1 MSVQTMARFL
11 ILAAELAEV
20 EGRRLR
26 AETATFAWRLLR
38 GLALAAV
45 TASLLLLGAGL
56 VLAAVFARLE
66 PAIGPVGAAL
76 VSAGIAFIG
85 AGATAWT
92 TRALF
97 LTRGVGRD
105 EFRHR
110 AE

>member
-1 MSVQTMARFL
+1 
-11 ILAAELAEV
+11 
-20 EGRRLR
+20 
-26 AETATFAWRLLR
+26 
-38 GLALAAV
+38 
-45 TASLLLLGAGL
+45 

-66 PAIGPVGAAL
+66 PEIGAVGAAL

-97 LTRGVGRD
+97 LARDAGRD
-105 EFRHR
+105 GFRRR